1 MMHIPMQKWQ
11 GKPEHSGCYA
21 GCFYYTDSCFR
32 SDCKKP
38 KDRTLADYIARKT
51 DTPPKKTFEEYMNEK
66 IETPVGLRTR
76 EHAWGEQKT
85 AIAREVWMEA
95 RK

>member
-11 GKPEHSGCYA
+11 G
-21 GCFYYTDSCFR
+21 DQ
-32 SDCKKP
+32 
-38 KDRTLADYIARKT
+38 TLADYIARKT
-51 DTPPKKTFEEYMNEK
+51 DAPPKKTFDEYINEMVL
-66 IETPVGLRTR
+66 TAVGPRTR

-85 AIAREVWMEA
+85 AVAREAWMEA